1 MLLLAAF
8 AAYVWVLL
16 WCMRWYDPWRDVSQA
31 WCIVRDL
38 SIPEIFAQLRYEGHP
53 FLWYALL
60 WPLARLGL
68 PFESILV
75 LSTALMA
82 GAAAVLVR
90 FAPLPW
96 YAKAACLFSVPFIYY
111 LPTVARSYALAGLLL
126 VLCAALYGTRHTKP
140 LRYGAVLFLLCQVHV
155 MLCGFVGFLMAQ
167 WALEMLARSA
177 RAKRLASAD
186 AGALAL
192 MAGGVL
198 LLVVQLAGSVQANTQ
213 IDVRTQGIVQT
224 AQDFL
229 GIGFKPLFDAE
240 MYYFL
245 TKRGLLVLLP
255 LLAVLAWLLWRWL
268 RAAPLPLLAMAVRHC
283 VLPCAAAVFSI
294 CHRTAPC
301 GDGHDVCVRA
311 VDVRAGHRGLRAAHT
326 GAEGG
331 GKARPCWYFPC

>member
-111 LPTVARSYALAGLLL
+111 LPTVAAMRWQGFCWFYARRCTAR
-126 VLCAALYGTRHTKP
+126 GTQSR
-140 LRYGAVLFLLCQVHV
+140 C
-155 MLCGFVGFLMAQ
+155 
-167 WALEMLARSA
+167 
-177 RAKRLASAD
+177 
-186 AGALAL
+186 
-192 MAGGVL
+192 
-198 LLVVQLAGSVQANTQ
+198 
-213 IDVRTQGIVQT
+213 
-224 AQDFL
+224 
-229 GIGFKPLFDAE
+229 
-240 MYYFL
+240 
-245 TKRGLLVLLP
+245 
-255 LLAVLAWLLWRWL
+255 
-268 RAAPLPLLAMAVRHC
+268 AMARC
-283 VLPCAAAVFSI
+283 CF
-294 CHRTAPC
+294 
-301 GDGHDVCVRA
+301 
-311 VDVRAGHRGLRAAHT
+311 
-326 GAEGG
+326 
-331 GKARPCWYFPC
+331 

>member
-1 MLLLAAF
+1 M
-8 AAYVWVLL
+8 
-16 WCMRWYDPWRDVSQA
+16 
-31 WCIVRDL
+31 RDL

-60 WPLARLGL
+60 WPLARVGL

-140 LRYGAVLFLLCQVHV
+140 LRYGAVLFLMCQVHV

-167 WALEMLARSA
+167 WALEMLVRSA
-177 RAKRLASAD
+177 RAKRLAGAD

-198 LLVVQLAGSVQANTQ
+198 LLVVQLAGSVQTNTQ
-213 IDVRTQGIVQT
+213 IDLRTQSIVQT

-229 GIGFKPLFDAE
+229 GIGFKTQMCIRDRCWASTE
-240 MYYFL
+240 QYAMQNCTISSFL
-245 TKRGLLVLLP
+245 VSCAISAMFIGNSLLLYLSGPYRTCLLYTS
-255 LLAVLAWLLWRWL
+255 R
-268 RAAPLPLLAMAVRHC
+268 C
-283 VLPCAAAVFSI
+283 V
-294 CHRTAPC
+294 
-301 GDGHDVCVRA
+301 
-311 VDVRAGHRGLRAAHT
+311 
-326 GAEGG
+326 
-331 GKARPCWYFPC
+331 